1 MAKKNE
7 LTHLAV
13 ILDGNGRWAEKHG
26 LPRVKGHEAGAERVI
41 DLVENLKDTS
51 IRFLTLYAFSNENWN
66 RSEEEVSALME
77 LLYSFLDRYG
87 KKMVENK
94 IRLLVTG
101 RRDRMPQKCLDQLD
115 SVIKMTAE
123 NFERTVI
130 FALNYGG
137 RQEIADAVKSI
148 AQQVKNGSIDP
159 DAIDE
164 KTVADHLYHPS
175 IPDPDLLIRTS
186 GELRISNFL
195 LWQISYAEFYFT
207 DTFWP
212 DFDKAE
218 LNKAIDSYYHRNR
231 RFGGRN

>member
-77 LLYSFLDRYG
+77 LLFSFLDHYG

-115 SVIKMTAE
+115 SVIKMSAE

-137 RQEIADAVKSI
+137 RQEITDAVKSI

-218 LNKAIDSYYHRNR
+218 LNKAIDSYYNRNR

>member
-1 MAKKNE
+1 MEPLPKPRHVA
-7 LTHLAV
+7 
-13 ILDGNGRWAEKHG
+13 IIMDGNGRWAKKRG
-26 LPRVKGHEAGAERVI
+26 LPRTAGHKEGALAVDRITRAARELGI
-41 DLVENLKDTS
+41 EY
-51 IRFLTLYAFSNENWN
+51 LTLYAFSNENWN

-77 LLYSFLDRYG
+77 LLFSFLDHYG

-115 SVIKMTAE
+115 SVIKMSAE

-137 RQEIADAVKSI
+137 RQEITDAVKSI

-218 LNKAIDSYYHRNR
+218 LNKAIDSYYNRNR

>member
-1 MAKKNE
+1 MLK
-7 LTHLAV
+7 
-13 ILDGNGRWAEKHG
+13 
-26 LPRVKGHEAGAERVI
+26 
-41 DLVENLKDTS
+41 LVEDLNCFPS
-51 IRFLTLYAFSNENWN
+51 IRYLTLYAFSTENWN

-77 LLYSFLDRYG
+77 LLFSFLDHYR

-115 SVIKMTAE
+115 SVIKMSAE

-137 RQEIADAVKSI
+137 RQEITDAVKSI

-218 LNKAIDSYYHRNR
+218 LNKAIDSYYNRNR

>member
-77 LLYSFLDRYG
+77 LLCSFLDHYG

-115 SVIKMTAE
+115 SVIKMSAE

-137 RQEIADAVKSI
+137 RQEITDAVKSI

-218 LNKAIDSYYHRNR
+218 LNKAIDSYYNRNR

>member
-77 LLYSFLDRYG
+77 LLFSFLDHYG

-115 SVIKMTAE
+115 SVIKMSAE

-137 RQEIADAVKSI
+137 RQEITDAVKSI

-159 DAIDE
+159 DAINE

-218 LNKAIDSYYHRNR
+218 LNKAIDSYYNRNR

>member
-77 LLYSFLDRYG
+77 LLFSFLDHYG

-115 SVIKMTAE
+115 SVIKMSAE

-137 RQEIADAVKSI
+137 RQEITDAVKSI

-186 GELRISNFL
+186 GNCGSATSCSGRSAMLNFIL
-195 LWQISYAEFYFT
+195 QIHSGLILT
-207 DTFWP
+207 R
-212 DFDKAE
+212 
-218 LNKAIDSYYHRNR
+218 RNSTR
-231 RFGGRN
+231 Q

>member
-77 LLYSFLDRYG
+77 LLFSFLDHYG

-115 SVIKMTAE
+115 SVIKMSAE

-137 RQEIADAVKSI
+137 RQEITDAVKSI

-164 KTVADHLYHPS
+164 KTVADHLYNPS

-218 LNKAIDSYYHRNR
+218 LNKAIDSYYNRNR

>member
-115 SVIKMTAE
+115 SVIKMTGE

>member
-51 IRFLTLYAFSNENWN
+51 IRFLTLYTFSNENWN

>member
-77 LLYSFLDRYG
+77 LLCSFLEKYG
-87 KKMVENK
+87 KKLVENK